1 MNETRYLQVT
11 IDITEPNAGT
21 VFLKLTQTGI
31 PREDRHGN
39 ADVLRTVEA
48 GWRGQVF
55 LRIRAV
61 FGYGY

>member
-1 MNETRYLQVT
+1 MAQVA
-11 IDITEPNAGT
+11 IDIKEPDAGT
-21 VFLKLTQTGI
+21 VVVTLKQSGI

-39 ADVLRTVEA
+39 PDVLRTVEA

-55 LRIRAV
+55 QRIRAV